1 MAIAFSPPIPYPTNL
16 PTATQLSIL
25 SQLKHA
31 LIGHHARKLVVLA
44 HPGALEQLVQLGGH
58 HLRPDTHHPEVQVV
72 NEAVTLL
79 GTLSLRQSR
88 RGHRAWD
95 RSNTDHSS
103 AVSAITATHQAQL
116 ALLSNQV
123 HQTLLSALAYTTG
136 DRGSSTASSSSSHV
150 TVTATTL
157 TPRDKLLESVLRS
170 IKVVYSDLVECVG
183 PGEWGDDLLSLT
195 PISPYIKYAKRDQS
209 ESRNVDHSDD
219 DSDDDGDDQT
229 MDNDFR
235 TGRASQSN
243 LKRLAAKALS
253 ELYSPTSTALLGLAP
268 MLDFDSSSLDPHS
281 LRLRHKRAELVC
293 DLFASTVRTQEQRQ
307 AVLQTGT
314 TANKLW
320 DSLVGIVTTTTGR
333 VQESAIAALSAL
345 FKDET
350 ETLKACIGGQCRMW
364 EWACKEVVADSIRV
378 YLLIPAAQG
387 GSPLFPTLNA
397 LSQSANASRRLT
409 ATIARIVLCQ
419 SRRLSITF
427 PTPEFDRNAA
437 GELGIDS
444 VAATLMALVDAD
456 DKLRGRA
463 CFALAYL
470 VAIKFSLETYGTSNN
485 RVLEVVKKLLK
496 STSSLSTTTTTTT
509 TLFDE
514 AYYGPPPNSTPI
526 EAALTLIAL
535 LTAESEDDRQLVKEK
550 GLIPLI
556 VEYLS
561 HPLPKV
567 KAAACHALRSLSRSV
582 HLLRT
587 SLVETEAAKPLV
599 KLLGKGEGEVVRITA
614 VATVSNLLL
623 EFSPMRGT
631 LIEEGVVEE
640 IVAMAQEGS
649 RGRKKNRA
657 VGRRKRQEVKDVNV
671 LWALKNASYQA
682 SYEFNTRLLALLG
695 WPNLRTFLLSKQTSV
710 SEQAF
715 GILRNLTCTDGSNP
729 TPALFAPP
737 PSGSDTPSIRPEEV
751 IKHCADVLEL
761 EKVPSEWPIL
771 EEAGVRLQVL
781 YTLVNLAAGD
791 MDMKGTILVQNGL
804 LDLLIDALKAKLA
817 DVRCATVWVFIN
829 LSQPIP
835 PPPNPI
841 PPTHSTRP
849 PKPHSSPT
857 QPQSSSTTIA
867 PLSTP
872 PTMKEIL
879 VFLRNKGVNRALG
892 ELSTDVSLDV
902 RERVKDALQVF
913 SGWD

>member
-58 HLRPDTHHPEVQVV
+58 HVRPDTQPTELQVV

-79 GTLSLRQSR
+79 GTLSLP
-88 RGHRAWD
+88 
-95 RSNTDHSS
+95 
-103 AVSAITATHQAQL
+103 THQAQL
-116 ALLSNQV
+116 VLLNNQV
-123 HQTLLSALAYTTG
+123 HQTLLSALVYITC
-136 DRGSSTASSSSSHV
+136 DRASSSSSP
-150 TVTATTL
+150 VTAAIASSFTH
-157 TPRDKLLESVLRS
+157 DKLLESVLRS

-183 PGEWGDDLLSLT
+183 PSEWGDDLLSLT
-195 PISPYIKYAKRDQS
+195 PISPSIKYAKRDQS
-209 ESRNVDHSDD
+209 NSRNVDDFDD
-219 DSDDDGDDQT
+219 DSDDDDDDQT
-229 MDNDFR
+229 MDKDFR
-235 TGRASQSN
+235 TGRSSQSN

-253 ELYSPTSTALLGLAP
+253 DLYSPTSTALLGLAA
-268 MLDFDSSSLDPHS
+268 MLNFDSSSLDPQS
-281 LRLRHKRAELVC
+281 LRLRYKRAELVC
-293 DLFASTVRTQEQRQ
+293 DLFASTVRTRQQRE

-314 TANKLW
+314 TTNKMW
-320 DSLVGIVTTTTGR
+320 DSLVGIVTTATGR
-333 VQESAIAALSAL
+333 VQESAIAAISAL

-350 ETLKACIGGQCRMW
+350 DTLKACIG
-364 EWACKEVVADSIRV
+364 
-378 YLLIPAAQG
+378 AQG

-409 ATIARIVLCQ
+409 ATIARIVLFQ
-419 SRRLSITF
+419 SRRLSNTF
-427 PTPEFDRNAA
+427 SSLEFDRTAA
-437 GELGIDS
+437 RELGIDS
-444 VAATLMALVDAD
+444 VAATLVTLVDGD
-456 DKLRGRA
+456 DNLRGRA

-470 VAIKFSLETYGTSNN
+470 VGIKFSLETYGASNN
-485 RVLEVVKKLLK
+485 RVLDVVKKLLLK
-496 STSSLSTTTTTTT
+496 PTTSLSTTTTTTT
-509 TLFDE
+509 LSDE
-514 AYYGPPPNSTPI
+514 AYYGPLPNSTPI
-526 EAALTLIAL
+526 QAALILIAL

-550 GLIPLI
+550 NLIPFI

-599 KLLGKGEGEVVRITA
+599 KLLGKGEDQVVRITA

-640 IVAMAQEGS
+640 IVGMAQEGS
-649 RGRKKNRA
+649 RGMKKNGGG
-657 VGRRKRQEVKDVNV
+657 GRRKRQEVIDVNV

-682 SYEFNTRLLALLG
+682 SYEFNTRLLTLLG
-695 WPNLRTFLLSKQTSV
+695 WPNLRTFLLTKQTSV

-715 GILRNLTCTDGSNP
+715 GILRNLTCTNGSNS
-729 TPALFAPP
+729 TPALFSPP
-737 PSGSDTPSIRPEEV
+737 PPGSDTPLIKPEEV

-761 EKVPSEWPIL
+761 ENDPSEWPIQ

-791 MDMKGTILVQNGL
+791 MDMKRMILVQHGL
-804 LDLLIDALKAKLA
+804 LDLLIGALKAKLA

-835 PPPNPI
+835 PSSNSI
-841 PPTHSTRP
+841 PTPTYSHSTRP
-849 PKPHSSPT
+849 PRPYSNPTEPITIKPLSSSPT
-857 QPQSSSTTIA
+857 TT
-867 PLSTP
+867 
-872 PTMKEIL
+872 EIL
-879 VFLRNKGVNRALG
+879 DFLRNKGVNRALG